1 MLLASV
7 AALPRLGSDFREIN
21 KDESIDPKIP
31 IDSGGIRT
39 PTLPAQHACHTT
51 EPSAGR
57 KPEMRAK
64 SKYMY
69 MKVKHLNIL
78 TRK

>member
-39 PTLPAQHACHTT
+39 PTFP
-51 EPSAGR
+51 
-57 KPEMRAK
+57 
-64 SKYMY
+64 
-69 MKVKHLNIL
+69 
-78 TRK
+78 TRVSYH

>member
-39 PTLPAQHACHTT
+39 PTLPAHACHTT
-51 EPSAGR
+51 EPSAGG
-57 KPEMRAK
+57 KPATRAEDD
-64 SKYMY
+64 
-69 MKVKHLNIL
+69 IL
-78 TRK
+78 